1 MGNCSCTMK
10 CGGVSHSQTKQLTYN
25 AYRLAEAD
33 YQAARDASARASAEF
48 KRVDDVQKATPVSE
62 PTYAEGVL
70 AAQQAQ
76 ARLIDALDC
85 VVQKHAILMEKA
97 KEYNKQ

>member
-1 MGNCSCTMK
+1 MK
-10 CGGVSHSQTKQLTYN
+10 CGGVSHSQAKQLAYN
-25 AYRLAEAD
+25 AHRLAEAD
-33 YQAARDASARASAEF
+33 YQAARDASARASVEF
-48 KRVDDVQKATPVSE
+48 KRVDDIQKATPVTE

-97 KEYNKQ
+97 KEYNKN